1 MPKGN
6 LLSARPAGQQGTAR
20 YGSQPGGLNAS
31 LLNPPAK
38 GLSKPD
44 ATRWKS
50 TLGLNRQAPTRKP
63 GQSPL
68 DRMNGVDPVRDRTA
82 IDRGLFGNTYSMA
95 GPTTQRAAIPA
106 HGQFGGDHVILNPT
120 PSQASS
126 PFFEPSQSPEHI
138 RNAQIQQNR
147 NLLEANPG
155 GIMPGGGYIGMINGK
170 DGEVPSLPIVGQGAG
185 QPVRSRE
192 EFNRLFAQSQ
202 GSGLRAQQA
211 ELARRAAAQGGQP
224 EGLLAGA
231 PQPGQAQQGP
241 QQPQGGLFDGMS
253 PQQQM
258 VVQNAMQRRQGRQN
272 RLYGPDPQTLFAMN
286 NPREFALLQQGQMQ
300 ARNDAERNRGLLG
313 LQGAQADLARAE
325 AENIRGGNGPN
336 DWQKFQVAGL
346 SQALADGTITPEQY
360 AEGIGNLQG
369 GQAAGAPEGSLFG
382 PAKKEELGGLVTS
395 KQLET
400 LNKLKQYPDEVVKY
414 ATGELGMTEQQA
426 NILLGRLYNSDDWYD
441 NTRTTDDP
449 TGKGSN
455 WRRGGRVDPTT
466 GILQKSWYDKL
477 LGG

>member
-50 TLGLNRQAPTRKP
+50 TLGLNQQAPTRKP

-126 PFFEPSQSPEHI
+126 PFMEPGQSPEHI

-224 EGLLAGA
+224 EGLLAGT

-241 QQPQGGLFDGMS
+241 QQPQGGLLGDMT
-253 PQQQM
+253 PQRAN
-258 VVQNAMQRRQGRQN
+258 VIANAMQRRQGRQN

-286 NPREFALLQQGQMQ
+286 NPREFAAMQ
-300 ARNDAERNRGLLG
+300 AA
-313 LQGAQADLARAE
+313 QMGAQADAGRNQGLLAERQANAALANAQAQNLLNPPGMGEDDKARLGVGMALLGQGTPE
-325 AENIRGGNGPN
+325 ANQQAMQLLGPMLGDQGG
-336 DWQKFQVAGL
+336 QVAG
-346 SQALADGTITPEQY
+346 
-360 AEGIGNLQG
+360 
-369 GQAAGAPEGSLFG
+369 
-382 PAKKEELGGLVTS
+382 GGLFDAPQDPIVAQGLMNEAQA
-395 KQLET
+395 KQARAIEDPYQLANYLRGLDTMNEDEKNLV
-400 LNKLKQYPDEVVKY
+400 LNQ
-414 ATGELGMTEQQA
+414 
-426 NILLGRLYNSDDWYD
+426 
-441 NTRTTDDP
+441 
-449 TGKGSN
+449 
-455 WRRGGRVDPTT
+455 
-466 GILQKSWYDKL
+466 L
-477 LGG
+477 LGGNRRTLDAPGGWWNFLTGGPKIDRQTGEKKNTIMGIGAY